1 MNGQVP
7 DPRQTAINSQMLE
20 AQKDWAQLQLAQ
32 QVRQQ
37 KVSLAINFLSL
48 RHVASGGDG
57 KQSVHHD
64 TPITSDEQNARASA
78 FAFLEVYFGS
88 DTPLESGQP
97 LREEAIPHGVA
108 LA

>member
-48 RHVASGGDG
+48 RHVATAGEG
-57 KQSVHHD
+57 KQAVMHD
-64 TPITSDEQNARASA
+64 TPLTQPESKARDAA
-78 FAFLEVYFGS
+78 FIFLQSYFDN